1 MKGRNLKRD
10 IGISLV
16 AGLIFGAGLVVS
28 GMTRPD
34 RVIGFLDLL
43 GGWDP
48 TMAFVL
54 AGATGTHMLLRPLT
68 QRLAPEQVKAG
79 TPTRSRLDKELLL
92 GAALFGAGWG
102 LGGYCPG
109 PAVTAALPALGDTL
123 VFGVA
128 MVGGMA
134 LHHLMSTRNTAV
146 IPENSPVKQR

>member
-1 MKGRNLKRD
+1 MKGRNIKRD
-10 IGISLV
+10 IGISLLS
-16 AGLIFGAGLVVS
+16 GLIFGAGLVVS

-48 TMAFVL
+48 TLAFVL
-54 AGATGTHMLLRPLT
+54 AGATGTHMLLRPLI
-68 QRLAPEQVKAG
+68 QRLAPDQVKAG

-123 VFGVA
+123 IFGVA
-128 MVGGMA
+128 MVGGMS
-134 LHHLMSTRNTAV
+134 LHHWMKTRNTAV
-146 IPENSPVKQR
+146 IPENPLAERR